1 MAAAKV
7 RQPAEAG
14 GTMGVKLIVCDVDGT
29 LIDHSETV
37 IPELIQIVDQC
48 RKEHI
53 YFSLASGRTKELI
66 EDIRL
71 KLHVTEP
78 YIAANGACLF
88 VDDTCV
94 LMKGFCADPIRDIIS
109 DANRAGL
116 TVTCSD
122 AYQERALSVTDY
134 VAEHRKLGNRF
145 KQLLDFHAVD
155 WKEQKF
161 VKIMFMDEHRTGK
174 IERIRKALKPYSS
187 QYWITT
193 YSDVAVELGP
203 VQCNKATGVRELA
216 GLMGIGMEEVMACGD
231 FTNDLEMIR
240 EAGIGVAVAN
250 ANEILKS
257 SADYVATSACA
268 CGVIEAVK
276 KFCLSGNGVP

>member
-1 MAAAKV
+1 MAAVKM
-7 RQPAEAG
+7 RQPSEAG
-14 GTMGVKLIVCDVDGT
+14 GIMRVKLIVCDVDGT

-48 RKEHI
+48 RNEHI

-78 YIAANGACLF
+78 YIAANGACVF

-94 LMKGFCADPIRDIIS
+94 LMKGFCAEPIRDIIN

-134 VAEHRKLGNRF
+134 VTEHRKLGNRF
-145 KQLLDFHAVD
+145 KQLLDYRAVD

-174 IERIRKALKPYSS
+174 IERIRMALKPYSS

-216 GLMGIGMEEVMACGD
+216 GLMGIGMEDVMACG
-231 FTNDLEMIR
+231 EIGRASCR
-240 EAGIGVAVAN
+240 ER
-250 ANEILKS
+250 
-257 SADYVATSACA
+257 
-268 CGVIEAVK
+268 
-276 KFCLSGNGVP
+276 

>member
-78 YIAANGACLF
+78 YIA
-88 VDDTCV
+88 V
-94 LMKGFCADPIRDIIS
+94 LLITLRS
-109 DANRAGL
+109 
-116 TVTCSD
+116 T
-122 AYQERALSVTDY
+122 
-134 VAEHRKLGNRF
+134 GN
-145 KQLLDFHAVD
+145 
-155 WKEQKF
+155 
-161 VKIMFMDEHRTGK
+161 
-174 IERIRKALKPYSS
+174 
-187 QYWITT
+187 
-193 YSDVAVELGP
+193 
-203 VQCNKATGVRELA
+203 
-216 GLMGIGMEEVMACGD
+216 
-231 FTNDLEMIR
+231 
-240 EAGIGVAVAN
+240 
-250 ANEILKS
+250 
-257 SADYVATSACA
+257 
-268 CGVIEAVK
+268 
-276 KFCLSGNGVP
+276 